1 MIGVLFVCLGNIC
14 RSPMAEGVFRQT
26 LREHGLQDRFQ
37 VDSAGIGNWHLGK
50 PAHKGTLKVL
60 KEHNIPHYGRSRQI
74 NPMDFENFQYIL
86 AMDNHNLVDL
96 KQFNI
101 SPHKVKLF
109 LDAAHKRGL
118 TPLQEVPDPYY
129 DGRFNDVFDLVK
141 LGCEAL
147 LEEIRQEQHL

>member
-86 AMDNHNLVDL
+86 AMDSHNLVDL

-109 LDAAHKRGL
+109 LEAAHKRGL